1 MKTDQKKAPPEAEI
15 DALEIKLERIPADN
29 LAEVTA
35 TLDRVRTTA
44 EKLVGKI
51 AEATE
56 KLENGEISYGQFE
69 SMAGFRCRP
78 GCSRFKQS
86 SACFRRADGG
96 SCPEYGRQCQTFR
109 LKTLL

>member
-15 DALEIKLERIPADN
+15 NALEIKLERIPVEN

-56 KLENGEISYGQFE
+56 KLENGEITYGQFE
-69 SMAGFRCRP
+69 SIAAHVGQGFTMLNQGMRIVL
-78 GCSRFKQS
+78 SAAAAKQKLDS
-86 SACFRRADGG
+86 G
-96 SCPEYGRQCQTFR
+96 
-109 LKTLL
+109 K

>member
-35 TLDRVRTTA
+35 TLDHVRITA
-44 EKLVGKI
+44 QKLLGKI

-56 KLENGEISYGQFE
+56 KLESGEITYGQFE
-69 SMAGFRCRP
+69 NITAHVGQGFTMLNQGMRIVL
-78 GCSRFKQS
+78 SAAAAKQKLDS
-86 SACFRRADGG
+86 G
-96 SCPEYGRQCQTFR
+96 
-109 LKTLL
+109 K